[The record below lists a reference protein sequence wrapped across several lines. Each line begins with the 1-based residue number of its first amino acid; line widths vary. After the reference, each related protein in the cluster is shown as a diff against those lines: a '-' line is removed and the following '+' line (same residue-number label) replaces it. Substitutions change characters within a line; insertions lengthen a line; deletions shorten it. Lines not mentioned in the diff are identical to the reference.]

1 MKVDQFP
8 DRIIQIKNENFLYF
22 GGTAYLGLPTHLE
35 FQNTLIKN
43 ILKWGTA
50 YGSSRNAN
58 VKLSIYD
65 DCEKYLA
72 NFIQSEA
79 SVTISSG
86 MLAGKLVIEKLELE
100 NDCFFHFPNIHNAIC
115 SKNSLPFYIDNEIN
129 PRLLDSKKEKIVVLS
144 DGIPSFTVVPS
155 DFSDI
160 EKISN
165 SKEIT
170 LVIDE
175 SHSFG
180 IYGNDGS
187 GIFSSLHFPNIKRKI
202 MVSSLGKAI
211 GLTGGIIASD
221 FDFINEIKYQNSF
234 ISGAGMNAAFVQ
246 TIFDAKTIFQEQIL
260 KLRVNLKFLD
270 LNINKKENF
279 IFNEFY
285 PLIYPKIENINK
297 ILEDEKIIITNFKY
311 SKETQDLNRIVITA
325 NHTTEDLE
333 KLVKVLNKL

>member
-1 MKVDQFP
+1 MFVNQFP
-8 DRIIQIKNENFLYF
+8 DRIIKLKNEEFLYF
-22 GGTAYLGLPTHLE
+22 GGTAYLGLPTHVE
-35 FQNTLIKN
+35 FQNILIKN
-43 ILKWGTA
+43 ILNWGTA

-72 NFIQSEA
+72 NFIKSETT
-79 SVTISSG
+79 VTISSG

-100 NDCFFHFPNIHNAIC
+100 NDCFFHFPNIHNAIS
-115 SKNSLPFYIDNEIN
+115 SKNSLPFFIDNEIN

-144 DGIPSFTVVPS
+144 DGIPSFAVVPN
-155 DFSDI
+155 DFSDL

-165 SKEIT
+165 SKEVT

-175 SHSFG
+175 SHTFG

-187 GIFSSLHFPNIKRKI
+187 GIFSNLHFPNIKRKI

-221 FDFINEIKYQNSF
+221 FDFINEIKSQSSF
-234 ISGAGMNAAFVQ
+234 FSGAGMNAAFVQ
-246 TIFDAKTIFQEQIL
+246 TIYDSKAIIQEQIL
-260 KLRVNLKFLD
+260 KLRTNLKFLD
-270 LNINKKENF
+270 LNINEKENF
-279 IFNEFY
+279 IFDEFY

-311 SKETQDLNRIVITA
+311 SEATSNLIRIVITA
-325 NHTTEDLE
+325 NHTRDDLE
-333 KLVKVLNKL
+333 KLVGVLNKL

>member
-8 DRIIQIKNENFLYF
+8 DRIIKINNEDFLYF

-35 FQNTLIKN
+35 FQNILIKN

-65 DCEKYLA
+65 DCENYLA
-72 NFIQSEA
+72 NFINSEA

-100 NDCFFHFPNIHNAIC
+100 NDFFFHFPNIHNAIF
-115 SKNSLPFYIDNEIN
+115 SKNSLPFFIDNKIN
-129 PRLLDSKKEKIVVLS
+129 PILLDSKKEKIVILS
-144 DGIPSFTVVPS
+144 DGIPSFAVVPN
-155 DFSDI
+155 DFSDL

-165 SKEIT
+165 SKEVT

-180 IYGNDGS
+180 IYGKEGS
-187 GIFSSLHFPNIKRKI
+187 GIFSSLNHPNIKRKI

-221 FDFINEIKYQNSF
+221 LDFINEIKNQSSF
-234 ISGAGMNAAFVQ
+234 FSGAGMNAAFVQ
-246 TIFDAKTIFQEQIL
+246 TIFDSKIIIQDQIL
-260 KLRVNLKFLD
+260 KLRTNLKFLN

-285 PLIYPKIENINK
+285 PLIYPKLENINK

-311 SKETQDLNRIVITA
+311 SEETQDLNRIVVTA
-325 NHTTEDLE
+325 NHTNEDLE
-333 KLVKVLNKL
+333 KLVKVLNKM